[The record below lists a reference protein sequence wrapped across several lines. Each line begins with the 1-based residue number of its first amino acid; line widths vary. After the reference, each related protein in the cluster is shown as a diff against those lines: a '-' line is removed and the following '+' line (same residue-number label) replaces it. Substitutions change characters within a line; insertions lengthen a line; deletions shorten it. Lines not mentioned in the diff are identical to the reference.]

1 MKRFFSKYSQ
11 SIRSPSQDELLPD
24 VERCFLQQ
32 NKLPKEVAI
41 YLRAMP
47 ESGWRWLGRGT
58 LEDLPEHFED
68 VSLNVLPLVV
78 RVLALKLLDEV
89 AAEHLFEDAG
99 VLLVVHHG
107 EVLLIQVKLAQVEL
121 KNIPK

>member
-1 MKRFFSKYSQ
+1 MYSQ

-58 LEDLPEHFED
+58 LEDLPEHFKD
-68 VSLNVLPLVV
+68 VSLDILPLVF
-78 RVLALKLLDEV
+78 RILALKLLDEV
-89 AAEHLFEDAG
+89 AAEHLF
-99 VLLVVHHG
+99 
-107 EVLLIQVKLAQVEL
+107 
-121 KNIPK
+121 

>member
-1 MKRFFSKYSQ
+1 M
-11 SIRSPSQDELLPD
+11 LP
-24 VERCFLQQ
+24 R
-32 NKLPKEVAI
+32 KVAI
-41 YLRAMP
+41 YLRAMS
-47 ESGWRWLGRGT
+47 ESGWGWLGRGT
-58 LEDLPEHFED
+58 LEDLPEHFKD

-121 KNIPK
+121 KKIYT

>member
-1 MKRFFSKYSQ
+1 MKSFILCKSSQ
-11 SIRSPSQDELLPD
+11 LIGF
-24 VERCFLQQ
+24 FLQQ
-32 NKLPKEVAI
+32 TILLPREGAI
-41 YLRAMP
+41 YLRAMA

-68 VSLNVLPLVV
+68 VSLNVLPLLV
-78 RVLALKLLDEV
+78 RILALKLLDEV

-121 KNIPK
+121 KT